1 MLSSFTIEN
10 FKSYREATLKLAPLT
25 ILIGANASGKSN
37 AIEGLRLLSW
47 IAEGKRL
54 GTIRHDLLEKER
66 AIRGNVGDLAYR
78 GVLDSPLSDS
88 AFASKVQ
95 SGEGAGHLLKLGY
108 RGVPAFS
115 FSCRT
120 TDAHWHDYSITL
132 EVRDGHELHI
142 SDERLGG
149 GGLRSFAP
157 LFEVV
162 TPSKGALGDMYV
174 AYNNFAR
181 GGRKPQIACSD
192 QTAALCQLMSS
203 ARFQGGHKKAQTEI
217 PAVTSRLHRWLS
229 DITLLDPRPPLMR
242 SYSFK
247 SEQHLTE
254 SGRNLSGVL
263 YNLCQEHDKKDELL
277 EFVQALPEQDITKI
291 DFIKTPRGEVMVTLT
306 ETFGGSSTPYE
317 APLLSDG
324 TLRVLAIAAGILS
337 SPGPVV
343 VIEEIDNGVHPSRA
357 AQLLNQISRIAKK
370 RNLRVLISSHNP
382 ALLDAL
388 PDDAV
393 PDVIFCYRD
402 PEDGSSRLIRLSDV
416 PDYPEL
422 IAQGS
427 VGHLMTRGII
437 ERFVKDHPGPE
448 QRKQRA
454 HAWLDELRK
463 QVG

>member
-1 MLSSFTIEN
+1 MLSSFTITN

-25 ILIGANASGKSN
+25 VLIGANASGKSN
-37 AIEGLRLLSW
+37 AIEALRLLSW
-47 IAEGKRL
+47 IGTGNRL
-54 GTIRHDLLEKER
+54 ESIRRVLQNQR
-66 AIRGNVGDLAYR
+66 AIRGNVGDLVYR
-78 GVLDSPLSDS
+78 GIPVSLPSVPGMDRVL
-88 AFASKVQ
+88 Q
-95 SGEGAGHLLKLGY
+95 SGQAAGHLLQLGY
-108 RGVPAFS
+108 RGVRAFS

-120 TDAHWHDYSITL
+120 TDARWHDYSITL
-132 EVRDGHELHI
+132 EVREGDELHI

-149 GGLRSFAP
+149 GGLRSSAP

-162 TPSKGALGDMYV
+162 TPSKGALGDMFV

-181 GGRKPQIACSD
+181 GGKKPQIACSD
-192 QTAALCQLMSS
+192 QTAVLCQLMSS

-217 PAVTSRLHRWLS
+217 AAMTSRLHRRLS
-229 DITLLDPRPPLMR
+229 DITLLDPRPSLMR
-242 SYSFK
+242 SYSFM
-247 SEQHLTE
+247 SEQNLTE

-263 YNLCQEHDKKDELL
+263 YNLCQEQQKKDELI
-277 EFVQALPEQDITKI
+277 EFVRALPEQDIKKI
-291 DFIKTPRGEVMVTLT
+291 DFIKTPRDEVMVTLS
-306 ETFGGSSTPYE
+306 ETFGGSNRDYDAS
-317 APLLSDG
+317 LLSDG
-324 TLRVLAIAAGILS
+324 TLRVLAIAAAILS
-337 SPGPVV
+337 APPGLV
-343 VIEEIDNGVHPSRA
+343 VIEEIDNGVHPNRA
-357 AQLLNQISRIAKK
+357 AQLLTQVSRIAKE

-393 PDVIFCYRD
+393 PHVVFCYRD
-402 PEDGSSRLIRLSDV
+402 PTDGSSRLIRLSDV

-437 ERFVKDHPGPE
+437 ERFVKGHQGPE

-454 HAWLDELRK
+454 HAWLDDLRK

>member
-25 ILIGANASGKSN
+25 VLIGANASGKSN

-66 AIRGNVGDLAYR
+66 AIRGNIGDLAYR
-78 GVLDSPLSDS
+78 GVLDSPLSEPGLGP
-88 AFASKVQ
+88 VLQ
-95 SGEGAGHLLKLGY
+95 SGQAAGHLLALGY
-108 RGVPAFS
+108 RGVRAFS
-115 FSCRT
+115 LSCHT
-120 TDAHWHDYSITL
+120 TDGPWCDYSITL
-132 EVRDGHELHI
+132 EVRESDELHI
-142 SDERLGG
+142 SDERVTG
-149 GGLRSFAP
+149 GGLRSSAP
-157 LFEVV
+157 LFEVI
-162 TPSKGALGDMYV
+162 TPSTGALGDMFV

-192 QTAALCQLMSS
+192 QTAVLCQLMSS
-203 ARFQGGHKKAQTEI
+203 ARFDSGHKKAQKEI
-217 PAVTSRLHRWLS
+217 PTATRRFHQLLT
-229 DITLLDPRPPLMR
+229 DMTLLDPRPSLMR
-242 SYSFK
+242 SYSFNN
-247 SEQHLTE
+247 EQNLTE

-263 YNLCQEHDKKDELL
+263 YNLCREPQNKNELI
-277 EFVQALPEQDITKI
+277 EFVRALPEQDIEKI
-291 DFIKTPRGEVMVTLT
+291 DFIETPRKEVMVQLS
-306 ETFGGSSTPYE
+306 ETFGGSSVEYD
-317 APLLSDG
+317 ASLLSDG
-324 TLRVLAIAAGILS
+324 TLRVLAIAAAILS
-337 SPGPVV
+337 APPGLV

-357 AQLLNQISRIAKK
+357 ARLLNQVSRIAKE

-393 PDVIFCYRD
+393 PHVVFCYRD
-402 PEDGSSRLIRLSDV
+402 PADGSSRLIRLSDV

-422 IAQGS
+422 IAQGT

-454 HAWLDELRK
+454 HAWLNELRK